1 MLRNFFILLFV
12 LPFLTACLGSSAAGT
27 TPDKP
32 SEGFSES
39 MRWGDYS
46 GAAVYVAPSVRDA
59 FLEQFQED
67 DDLHVVDSSVSRI
80 DVGKDPNRVVAYYV
94 MEYYHLPSS
103 QIKKWRWKQQWRLI
117 VDEESKDEVW
127 LIDNKPPT
135 LPWRK

>member
-46 GAAVYVAPSVRDA
+46 GAADYVAPSVRDA

-67 DDLHVVDSSVSRI
+67 DDLHVVDSSVSKI